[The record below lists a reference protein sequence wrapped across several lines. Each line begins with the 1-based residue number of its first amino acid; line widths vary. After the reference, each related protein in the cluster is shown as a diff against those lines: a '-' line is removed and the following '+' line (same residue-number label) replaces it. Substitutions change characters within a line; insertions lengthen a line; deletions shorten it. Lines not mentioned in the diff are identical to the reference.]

1 MYPKGNIMINKL
13 RKYLC
18 IFVVTLAIGG
28 FLYYSSLESEK
39 EQIIE
44 MALSCE
50 DSLSSI
56 VFQSRKIQGVKQW
69 GMQAGDEPYAGYSW
83 DQQPFFF
90 DAKNQIVEDCEN
102 IFSKYPFDKIEVFY
116 DDAKNLKID
125 FSQTKKKGTEKITYH
140 LVYFD
145 PDYNLL
151 LVPGSI
157 DPLFQFDVS
166 ENLVL
171 DNWYC
176 VSQRECNEASS
187 N

>member
-1 MYPKGNIMINKL
+1 MINKL
-13 RKYLC
+13 LKYFC
-18 IFVVTLAIGG
+18 IFTAILAIGG

-44 MALSCE
+44 MALSSE

-83 DQQPFFF
+83 DQKPFLF
-90 DAKNQIVEDCEN
+90 DSKDQIIEDCEN
-102 IFSKYPFDKIEVFY
+102 IFFKYPFDKLEVFY
-116 DDAKNLKID
+116 DDANNLKID
-125 FSQTKKKGTEKITYH
+125 FSQTKKIGAEKITYH

-145 PDYNLL
+145 PNYNLL
-151 LVPGSI
+151 PVSGSI
-157 DPLFQFDVS
+157 DLLLQFDIS

-176 VSQRECNEASS
+176 VSQRESTDV
-187 N
+187 